1 MCSIVA
7 AIQLEV
13 LVFFEQVS
21 FVGVLFLGRCDR
33 DRFPRQ
39 PHSIRPRPRRPPG
52 LPRAAGHKTD
62 DRVAISKPHLTVFQ
76 QKAARRA
83 FFLSRVKRG
92 PAAGSDYRALMLAER
107 GTLPLKIASIFEG
120 TRYAVVGGVATRMY
134 QPERVTKDIDVLIA
148 PVDLPLVTSRL
159 TDAYGQRRQT
169 LMIADSALGLR
180 GEVWAVPDVGEVDL
194 LWSDQAWVTDAI
206 RSTIAD
212 DQGLAIVGLPYLVVM
227 KLDASRSV
235 DQGDLSRMLG
245 FADDCSLD
253 AVRRAVNALLPS
265 VAEDLESY
273 IEIGRLEIGD
283 NRDARGPA

>member
-1 MCSIVA
+1 
-7 AIQLEV
+7 
-13 LVFFEQVS
+13 
-21 FVGVLFLGRCDR
+21 
-33 DRFPRQ
+33 
-39 PHSIRPRPRRPPG
+39 
-52 LPRAAGHKTD
+52 
-62 DRVAISKPHLTVFQ
+62 VFQ